1 MDMRTIVKS
10 NFREDKRIYPV
21 WVDIFPMYSI
31 DDDDQEA
38 LRKVNQAMDY
48 YEKTWN
54 FLGNNSTNVLKK
66 FYHRLMNDWMLK
78 YYMDKINKIM
88 FEHPYGSTKRIRFA
102 PVVERTLVPAGNDHL
117 IIE

>member
-1 MDMRTIVKS
+1 MRTIVKS

-54 FLGNNSTNVLKK
+54 FLGNNSTNVLKN
-66 FYHRLMNDWMLK
+66 F
-78 YYMDKINKIM
+78 IT
-88 FEHPYGSTKRIRFA
+88 G
-102 PVVERTLVPAGNDHL
+102 
-117 IIE
+117 